1 MNATQEKREVVA
13 LPLNSVF
20 PNPDQP
26 RKQFNEDSLRAL
38 GANIREKGLLQP
50 ITVTPRDNGYMIIA
64 GERRWRA
71 HGLAGLETVDAIV
84 IEADVDRVDDL
95 ALLENLNREDLNP
108 IEEAVAFKRMMD
120 KGVTREALA
129 TTLGY
134 PPSHAWRIDQRL
146 SLLNLTPEHRE
157 LVVTGDLGN
166 SEAYEMS
173 RLDPSGQAE
182 LLRRLKSG
190 PMSYN
195 KLRSLVDGIL
205 SASNQG
211 ALLELQ
217 HLNPEEERTVMGL
230 ETALTAAEKFLGRV
244 IKEKRLAHL
253 TKVAFHSNV
262 TVERLDLIIT
272 NLQKVRKE
280 VHKGF
285 GVKQAAEAA

>member
-1 MNATQEKREVVA
+1 VA
-13 LPLNSVF
+13 LALNSVF
-20 PNPDQP
+20 PNPEQP
-26 RKQFNEDSLRAL
+26 RKNFAEDSLRAL

-50 ITVTPRDNGYMIIA
+50 ITVTPRDGGYMIIA

-84 IEADVDRVDDL
+84 IEADEDRIDDL
-95 ALLENLNREDLNP
+95 ALLENINREDLNP
-108 IEEAVAFKRMMD
+108 IEEATAFKRMMD
-120 KGVTREALA
+120 KGVTREALCA
-129 TTLGY
+129 TLGY

-146 SLLNLTPEHRE
+146 SLLNLTLEHRE
-157 LVVTGDLGN
+157 LVVTGDLGH

-173 RLDPSGQAE
+173 RLNSAGQAE
-182 LLRRLKSG
+182 LFRRLKSGG

-195 KLRSLVDGIL
+195 KLRSLVDGLL

-217 HLNPEEERTVMGL
+217 HLNAEEERTVMGL
-230 ETALTAAEKFLGRV
+230 EAALAGAEKFIGTV

-253 TKVAFHSNV
+253 AKVAFHTNV
-262 TVERLDLIIT
+262 TVERLDLLIK

-280 VHKGF
+280 VHKGS
-285 GVKQAAEAA
+285 GVKQALEVA